1 MTIRSGPVGIIG
13 ARRPPSRRMADQR
26 RSDVAVPMI
35 DKRNEMG
42 EVARSVDVFRTNLLR
57 IGEMAAQQER
67 QQASAQREKRELL
80 AELAQRFE
88 GRVQS
93 IIDHVGLVAGEM
105 LETAQSMSGIT
116 KTTQERAS
124 SAASE
129 SHQAADAAQ
138 SIATSVEQMSAAARE
153 IPALCSFRHRLP
165 LPFSC
170 DAGHSAVR

>member
-1 MTIRSGPVGIIG
+1 
-13 ARRPPSRRMADQR
+13 
-26 RSDVAVPMI
+26 MI